1 MAETWPTGH
10 KSQVEI
16 WTERYRIIGTTII
29 PSGAGHSWRF
39 SDILNK
45 SDRPFLP
52 LSDVTIFSLDG
63 DTILWQGNSMT
74 VNKSF
79 VVLATDEVH

>member
-1 MAETWPTGH
+1 MAEAWAGER

-16 WTERYRIIGTTII
+16 WTERYRIIGTTFI

-45 SDRPFLP
+45 PERPFLP
-52 LSDVTIFSLDG
+52 LTDVTIFSLDG
-63 DTILWQGNSMT
+63 GNILWQGNSMT
-74 VNKSF
+74 LNKSF
-79 VVLATDEVH
+79 VILATDEAH

>member
-1 MAETWPTGH
+1 MAEAWATGQ
-10 KSQVEI
+10 KTQVEI

-45 SDRPFLP
+45 PDRPFLP
-52 LSDVTIFSLDG
+52 LTEVTIFSLDG
-63 DTILWQGNSMT
+63 GNLLWQGHSMT
-74 VNKSF
+74 ISKSF